1 MKKEKLQNQLSQK
14 TPPPRG
20 KEAGYE
26 RRRWTLLKCSRSNAQ
41 GLGGQHPTCS
51 GCKESVSGD
60 RWAPTLLGALTW
72 CMGRGLEEK
81 DQETGRN

>member
-1 MKKEKLQNQLSQK
+1 MKKEELQSQVRQK

-20 KEAGYE
+20 REVGYE

-60 RWAPTLLGALTW
+60 RWAPTLLGDLPGA
-72 CMGRGLEEK
+72 RGGAGAE
-81 DQETGRN
+81 GP